1 MDGAAPPPLDPKLWQ
16 EARGL
21 LLQEKKDRKSIFWI
35 LLSVVTVISCALF
48 IFFYVQPLAEPDLSK
63 DRTNELKGG
72 TKIILQGSAPEE
84 LKLNSTDKVLPLT
97 SSNASSISKKRV
109 SREITKM
116 AVRNYSDRRPDSSL
130 SLGNLTSLEK
140 SGNNPSLYMNRS
152 DMGEEE
158 NSLVEKMSIHLLEFL
173 PGRDFSLSILH
184 EIKPG
189 TGSDLLDMPKKNNEK
204 RLAWAGSILIDPA
217 ASSVSPVRG
226 LVFGLTYEQFIKRGL
241 FVGLRPSLQLRSG
254 DGGFSKFQQ
263 ITTYGFGAENSTYAL
278 KANNL
283 QFLTLPVYLGFEK
296 KRHSL
301 ESGISLDILL
311 AARGQ
316 LQQVAVEDQSVINL
330 QSLNSGWINT
340 DHMQRLSS
348 NLFLGYKYLITSKIK
363 TGVTLYYN
371 PFKIYPGLPNSQSQ
385 RINSKWFFGWQATY
399 YIK

>member
-1 MDGAAPPPLDPKLWQ
+1 
-16 EARGL
+16 
-21 LLQEKKDRKSIFWI
+21 
-35 LLSVVTVISCALF
+35 VVTVISCALF